1 MEEAKIEH
9 LKGLTVISATK
20 HIMEKYGLNHEDAYK
35 KLFLSETYRIL
46 MESDSGLF
54 LESDQYFNTALDT
67 EFEKDKEAMYDYIS
81 NN

>member
-1 MEEAKIEH
+1 
-9 LKGLTVISATK
+9 
-20 HIMEKYGLNHEDAYK
+20 
-35 KLFLSETYRIL
+35 